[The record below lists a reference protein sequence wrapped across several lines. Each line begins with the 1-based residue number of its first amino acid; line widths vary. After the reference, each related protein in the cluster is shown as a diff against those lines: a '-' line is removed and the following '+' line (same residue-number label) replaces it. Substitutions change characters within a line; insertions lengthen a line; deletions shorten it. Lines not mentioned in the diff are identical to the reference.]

1 MEIIKYCFKEKL
13 FFTITNLCDR
23 LSLNKYVLILAVG
36 HADKGAKVPL
46 AATIKK
52 NIQQMLTVLQ

>member
-1 MEIIKYCFKEKL
+1 MEIIKYFFKEKL

-23 LSLNKYVLILAVG
+23 LSLNKYVLILAVR
-36 HADKGAKVPL
+36 HADKGVNVPL

-52 NIQQMLTVLQ
+52 NIQ

>member
-1 MEIIKYCFKEKL
+1 METIKYCFKEKL

-23 LSLNKYVLILAVG
+23 LSLNKYVLILAVR
-36 HADKGAKVPL
+36 HADKGVNVPL

-52 NIQQMLTVLQ
+52 NIQ